1 MKEKLMSRKFW
12 AMIIG
17 VIMGVAMA
25 FGVDASEISEVAGAM
40 TSLVSLV
47 VYMYT
52 EGKIDAAKYNSKE

>member
-25 FGVDASEISEVAGAM
+25 FGVDASEVSEVAGAM
-40 TSLVSLV
+40 TSMVSLV
-47 VYMYT
+47 MYMYT
-52 EGKIDAAKYNSKE
+52 EGKVDAARYNGKE